1 MKNTYFL
8 FALCF
13 LLFLFADHADAQWT
27 QDFRHQME
35 ISDIVDIESS
45 PSHMY
50 VLSESEGL
58 VVFRAHSDSLQYLY
72 SSTGMQRRGD
82 RLEADIRFAY
92 LYGQG
97 RRLTVIE
104 PTSVLGV
111 YSSTVLPEAPK
122 STQRIGT
129 HLYVAMGEKGLGK
142 LSLETPEEVDS
153 SPEMVD
159 ENRFN
164 NSSVQNLVTDN
175 NRLLYVL
182 SDNRNIDIYQNDSND
197 ESLRHEERVRLN
209 QSIEKIFLT
218 DDELIGTDSR
228 GNIYMI
234 DSDGQTRTLASVDE
248 PVDKLKIWDGYITV
262 RTTSGKIWIGEV
274 DEELNLWKDE
284 ETAGNHFTVIED
296 SFYLSE
302 FNTISPVI
310 YAKSNQSE
318 DRSDSSISEE
328 FKLKSIGNVT
338 LPFPKPLIL
347 PIELESSRY
356 SVEDV
361 SLSYQGSVENARIR
375 GNTFYWQPNA
385 NQTGRQQFTITATTV
400 GGKSTYTE
408 FSVDL
413 RPFNAPPRF
422 TPSRAISVVAE
433 EDFSLDIEAFD
444 PDGFNSDLIRYLGV
458 DLPNGASL
466 NEQTGKFTWKPSIR
480 QVGSH
485 SFQVIATDQF
495 GAAASQDYEL
505 RVIEVDEDFEEE
517 TIQEVE
523 N

>member
-1 MKNTYFL
+1 MKNIYSL
-8 FALCF
+8 FVLCF
-13 LLFLFADHADAQWT
+13 LSFLITEYADAQWT
-27 QDFRHQME
+27 QDFRDQMD

-45 PSHMY
+45 PSHLY

-82 RLEADIRFAY
+82 RMEADIRFAY

-122 STQRIGT
+122 STQRMGT
-129 HLYVAMGEKGLGK
+129 NLYIAMGETGLGS
-142 LSLETPEEVDS
+142 LSLETPEAVDT

-159 ENRFN
+159 QGRFR
-164 NSSVQNLVTDN
+164 NSSVQHLVTDN
-175 NRLLYVL
+175 HRLLYVL
-182 SDNRNIDIYQNDSND
+182 SDNRNIDIYQSDSEE
-197 ESLRHEERVRLN
+197 ESLRHEEQVQLN

-218 DDELIGTDSR
+218 DDELIGTDSE

-234 DSDGQTRTLASVDE
+234 DSDGQTRTLATVEE
-248 PVDKLKIWDGYITV
+248 PVHKLNIWDGYIAV
-262 RTTSGKIWIGEV
+262 RTISGKIWIGEV
-274 DEELNLWKDE
+274 DEELNLWKE
-284 ETAGNHFTVIED
+284 EESAGNHFTVVENN
-296 SFYLSE
+296 FYLSE

-310 YAKSNQSE
+310 YADSRESE
-318 DRSDSSISEE
+318 NNSEESASEE
-328 FKLKSIGNVT
+328 FNLKSISNVT

-347 PIELESSRY
+347 PIELESSQY
-356 SVEDV
+356 NIEDI
-361 SLSYQGSVENARIR
+361 SLSYQGSVDNARIR
-375 GNTFYWQPNA
+375 GNTFFWQPNA
-385 NQTGRQQFTITATTV
+385 NQTGRQQFTITATTI
-400 GGKSTYTE
+400 GGKSTSTQ

-422 TPSRAISVVAE
+422 TPSRTISVVAE
-433 EDFSLDIEAFD
+433 EDFQLEIEAFD
-444 PDGFNSDLIRYLGV
+444 PDGFNTDLIRYLGV
-458 DLPNGASL
+458 DLPNGANL
-466 NEQTGKFTWKPSIR
+466 NEQTGEFNWEPSIR
-480 QVGSH
+480 QVGTH

-495 GAAASQDYEL
+495 GAAASQNYEL
-505 RVIEVDEDFEEE
+505 RVIEVDEDFDEE
-517 TIQEVE
+517 TQEVQ

>member
-1 MKNTYFL
+1 MKYIYSLIVLCL
-8 FALCF
+8 FTILITT
-13 LLFLFADHADAQWT
+13 DADAQWT
-27 QDFRHQME
+27 QDFRNQME
-35 ISDIVDIESS
+35 IPNIVDIESS

-58 VVFRAHSDSLQYLY
+58 VVFRAHTDSLQYLY

-129 HLYVAMGEKGLGK
+129 HLFIAMGEKGLGR
-142 LSLETPEEVDS
+142 LSLETPEDVDA
-153 SPEMVD
+153 SPEMID
-159 ENRFN
+159 PDRFE

-175 NRLLYVL
+175 HRLLYVL
-182 SDNRNIDIYQNDSND
+182 SDNRNIDIYRSDSD
-197 ESLRHEERVRLN
+197 EGSLRHEERVQLN
-209 QSIEKIFLT
+209 ESIEKVFLT
-218 DDELIGTDSR
+218 DDELIGTDSS
-228 GNIYMI
+228 GNVFMI
-234 DSDGQTRTLASVDE
+234 DSDGQTRSLASVE
-248 PVDKLKIWDGYITV
+248 ESVHKLKIWDNYIAV
-262 RTTSGKIWIGEV
+262 RTTTGKLWIGEV
-274 DEELNLWKDE
+274 DDELNLWKKDE
-284 ETAGNHFTVIED
+284 KAGNHFTVIENN
-296 SFYLSE
+296 FYLSE

-310 YAKSNQSE
+310 YADLKQRE
-318 DRSDSSISEE
+318 DIAGAPANEE
-328 FKLKSIGNVT
+328 LRFKSINNII

-347 PIELESSRY
+347 PIELESSQY
-356 SVEDV
+356 SIEDI
-361 SLSYQGSVENARIR
+361 SLSYQGSVDNARIR
-375 GNTFYWQPNA
+375 GKTFYWQPNA
-385 NQTGRQQFTITATTV
+385 NQTGRQQFTLTATTV
-400 GGKSTYTE
+400 SGKSTSTQ

-422 TPSRAISVVAE
+422 SPSRTISVVTE
-433 EDFSLDIEAFD
+433 EDFELKIEAFD
-444 PDGFNSDLIRYLGV
+444 PDGFNTDLIRYLGV

-480 QVGSH
+480 QVGTH

-495 GAAASQDYEL
+495 GAAASQNYEL
-505 RVIEVDEDFEEE
+505 RVIEVDEDFDEEM
-517 TIQEVE
+517 IQEVD